1 MKQKQQTKN
10 KHSGPSSRSDQCI
23 MDKQNRLKSTL
34 EGKINRIETFIE
46 SANEETDSV
55 EIKVKLRS
63 LIQLQKN
70 AEKLRNN
77 YYAIPNVKDAE
88 LTALDEDLHLL
99 EVRLESLENIKW
111 KLKTIISNEDSSF
124 AEPVD
129 FLIVDKITEFTPSS
143 SLDISNVEIPKFL
156 TGFGD
161 TRDDPVLYERDQAI
175 EIFKETVEF
184 EKGRYIVQLP
194 FRKSYNE
201 LFDNYPLAKQRFQN
215 LWRRFGHDSELYQ
228 QYREIIRDY
237 TEQGIIEVK
246 PEITD
251 NKLKRPVYYLP
262 HQAIKKDGR
271 LTSKRRIVFDAGSHQ
286 NNELSLNDCLWPG
299 INLNPNLLDILI
311 NFRLNAI
318 AFCSDIKQA
327 FLQIC
332 LADEHKDAVRFLWS
346 DDEPCVHKR
355 PKLQVYR
362 FNRVNFGVSSSPFL
376 LAATIRHH
384 IERYKHEFPDTVE
397 LLDRN
402 FYVDDLISGGNE
414 FDEAL
419 QTSRRAKN
427 IMEAA
432 GMDLRKWITNDAN
445 LMEQWKK
452 ENFNVHP
459 VHETVSLGA
468 NGTKVLGLSWNTNED
483 YLTTDTKSLLEF
495 VSLDKNTK
503 RFILQAVGKIF
514 DPLGLISPFTVRM
527 KCLLQDLWKEEIQ
540 WDDPLPT
547 HIEKEWKKWCE
558 ELPHLRNLKIPRLV
572 LDSTLL
578 EDNVELH
585 SFCDA
590 SKKAYGAAIYL
601 RTKSRNGISVKLV
614 TSKSRV
620 LPLNCV
626 TLSRLE
632 LLGAL
637 VAARLAS
644 KVKKIVNLERSCLQ
658 YHWTDS
664 KIVLFWIK
672 GNKTRWKQFVANRV
686 NEITSLTDPHSWYHC
701 AGKENPADFL
711 SRGLSADCLVSN
723 SRWWTDGEGI
733 VRVGGRLENA
743 SVPYLH
749 KHPAILPKGSKLSKL
764 YFNSLHTRLFHV
776 GPQGLLHAVR
786 QKFWP
791 LSGRSIARK
800 TVHQCVTCFKS
811 RLILSSQIMGNLPS
825 ERVNISSP
833 FTIAGLDLCGP
844 FLVKYKN
851 QRKRTLNKVYICVCI
866 CFSTKAIHLE
876 LLSDLTSDA
885 LIATLKRFTSRR
897 AKYFVSENIDW
908 KFIPPK
914 SPHFGGLW
922 EAGVKSVKH
931 HLKRAIGNLHFTFE
945 EFETFLIQVE
955 GILNS
960 RPLTPLSSDAD
971 NFDVLT
977 PGHFLIGRPITSIP
991 EPNLIDVN
999 ENRLSRREKITKV
1012 VQRTWKKWKSDYLN
1026 TLQARSKWIT
1036 EKNDLMIGQMVLIK
1050 EDFLPI
1056 NTWPLGR
1063 ILEVYHGSDGKVR
1076 VVKVKTQSGEFK
1088 RAISKIAVLPIDTK

>member
-1 MKQKQQTKN
+1 MPTHCQARLQWCLFRSGWNHADGGHIVFSGKFHFQMCPENHPRCVWRRLVQRADPAFTTARHTSLQTEVMVWVPFLLTD
-10 KHSGPSSRSDQCI
+10 GPLWESFR
-23 MDKQNRLKSTL
+23 
-34 EGKINRIETFIE
+34 GTF
-46 SANEETDSV
+46 
-55 EIKVKLRS
+55 
-63 LIQLQKN
+63 
-70 AEKLRNN
+70 
-77 YYAIPNVKDAE
+77 
-88 LTALDEDLHLL
+88 TA
-99 EVRLESLENIKW
+99 
-111 KLKTIISNEDSSF
+111 
-124 AEPVD
+124 
-129 FLIVDKITEFTPSS
+129 
-143 SLDISNVEIPKFL
+143 
-156 TGFGD
+156 
-161 TRDDPVLYERDQAI
+161 Q
-175 EIFKETVEF
+175 
-184 EKGRYIVQLP
+184 
-194 FRKSYNE
+194 RKSYNE
-201 LFDNYPLAKQRFQN
+201 LSDNYPLAKQRFQN
-215 LWRRFGHDSELYQ
+215 LCRRFGHDSELYQ

-237 TEQGIIEVK
+237 TEQGIIEEVK
-246 PEITD
+246 TEITD

-262 HQAIKKDGR
+262 HQAIRKDGR
-271 LTSKRRIVFDAGSHQ
+271 LTSKTRIVFDAGSHQ

-299 INLNPNLLDILI
+299 INLNPNLLDILT

-376 LAATIRHH
+376 LEATIRSSS
-384 IERYKHEFPDTVE
+384 
-397 LLDRN
+397 N
-402 FYVDDLISGGNE
+402 FTKS
-414 FDEAL
+414 
-419 QTSRRAKN
+419 KN

-558 ELPHLRNLKIPRLV
+558 ELTHLRNLKIPRLV

-578 EDNVELH
+578 EDDVELH

-614 TSKSRV
+614 TSKGRV
-620 LPLNCV
+620 APLNCV
-626 TLSRLE
+626 TLPRLE

-644 KVKKIVNLERSCLQ
+644 KVKKIVNLKRSCLQ

-701 AGKENPADFL
+701 AGKENPADFR

-723 SRWWTDGEGI
+723 SRWWTGAEFLSDSEFPKYFQQVVPELDYLTEHEKETVVQERKKLPEADRSEEIVLLNNDSSSILDELLELSNNYFKVINILSYIFRFNYNCRNKSKKVGPLTVAEFKESEIKLIKHAQRSLFDKKEIPSCISNLFPFVDGEGI

-743 SVPYLH
+743 SVSYLH

-764 YFNSLHTRLFHV
+764 YFNSLHTRLFLV
-776 GPQGLLHAVR
+776 GPQGLLNAVR

-791 LSGRSIARK
+791 LSGRSIACK

-811 RLILSSQIMGNLPS
+811 RPILSSQIMGNLPS

-833 FTIAGLDLCGP
+833 FTIAGLDLYGP

-851 QRKRTLNKVYICVCI
+851 QRKRTQSIVHFIGKNTAAGKRSFELSSFEREGIFTSHCSATRGLLVTDLVIFNHGQVTRTTPELTPPSPITPHQRKEVWALDRFKVHRSPTRWI
-866 CFSTKAIHLE
+866 FSGNRLE
-876 LLSDLTSDA
+876 LMTRQPCESVTLTTR
-885 LIATLKRFTSRR
+885 LLWPAT
-897 AKYFVSENIDW
+897 
-908 KFIPPK
+908 
-914 SPHFGGLW
+914 SPN
-922 EAGVKSVKH
+922 K
-931 HLKRAIGNLHFTFE
+931 N
-945 EFETFLIQVE
+945 TFLI
-955 GILNS
+955 L
-960 RPLTPLSSDAD
+960 
-971 NFDVLT
+971 
-977 PGHFLIGRPITSIP
+977 
-991 EPNLIDVN
+991 
-999 ENRLSRREKITKV
+999 
-1012 VQRTWKKWKSDYLN
+1012 
-1026 TLQARSKWIT
+1026 
-1036 EKNDLMIGQMVLIK
+1036 
-1050 EDFLPI
+1050 
-1056 NTWPLGR
+1056 
-1063 ILEVYHGSDGKVR
+1063 
-1076 VVKVKTQSGEFK
+1076 
-1088 RAISKIAVLPIDTK
+1088 

>member
-10 KHSGPSSRSDQCI
+10 KHSGPSSRSDQWT
-23 MDKQNRLKSTL
+23 MDLQKRLKSTL
-34 EGKINRIETFIE
+34 KGKINIIETFIE

-55 EIKVKLRS
+55 EIKAKLRS

-70 AEKLRNN
+70 VEELRNN

-88 LTALDEDLHLL
+88 LTAVDEDLHLL
-99 EVRLESLENIKW
+99 EVRLESLE
-111 KLKTIISNEDSSF
+111 
-124 AEPVD
+124 V
-129 FLIVDKITEFTPSS
+129 
-143 SLDISNVEIPKFL
+143 
-156 TGFGD
+156 
-161 TRDDPVLYERDQAI
+161 
-175 EIFKETVEF
+175 
-184 EKGRYIVQLP
+184 
-194 FRKSYNE
+194 
-201 LFDNYPLAKQRFQN
+201 
-215 LWRRFGHDSELYQ
+215 
-228 QYREIIRDY
+228 
-237 TEQGIIEVK
+237 
-246 PEITD
+246 
-251 NKLKRPVYYLP
+251 
-262 HQAIKKDGR
+262 
-271 LTSKRRIVFDAGSHQ
+271 
-286 NNELSLNDCLWPG
+286 
-299 INLNPNLLDILI
+299 
-311 NFRLNAI
+311 LNAI

-332 LADEHKDAVRFLWS
+332 LADEHKDAVGFLWS

-362 FNRVNFGVSSSPFL
+362 FNRVNFGVSSSSFL

-384 IERYKHEFPDTVE
+384 IEKYKHEFPDTVE

-402 FYVDDLISGGNE
+402 FYVDDLISVGNE
-414 FDEAL
+414 FEEAL

-459 VHETVSLGA
+459 VYETVSLGA
-468 NGTKVLGLSWNTNED
+468 NGTRVLGLSWSANED
-483 YLTTDTKSLLEF
+483 YLTTYTKSLLEF

-503 RFILQAVGKIF
+503 HFILQAVGKIF
-514 DPLGLISPFTVRM
+514 DPLRLISPFTVRM

-558 ELPHLRNLKIPRLV
+558 ELSHLRNLKIPRLV

-578 EDNVELH
+578 EDDVELH

-620 LPLNCV
+620 APLNCV
-626 TLSRLE
+626 TLPRLE
-632 LLGAL
+632 LFVAL
-637 VAARLAS
+637 VTARLAS
-644 KVKKIVNLERSCLQ
+644 
-658 YHWTDS
+658 
-664 KIVLFWIK
+664 
-672 GNKTRWKQFVANRV
+672 KTRWKQFVANRV

-723 SRWWTDGEGI
+723 SRWWTGAEFLSDFEFPKKFQQVVPELDYLTEHEKEIVVQERKKLPEADRNGEGI
-733 VRVGGRLENA
+733 VRVGGILENA
-743 SVPYLH
+743 SVAYLH
-749 KHPAILPKGSKLSKL
+749 KHHAILPKGSKLSKL

-776 GPQGLLHAVR
+776 GPQGLLNAVR
-786 QKFWP
+786 QEFWP

-800 TVHQCVTCFKS
+800 TVHQCVICFKS
-811 RLILSSQIMGNLPS
+811 RPILSSQIMGNLPS

-851 QRKRTLNKVYICVCI
+851 QRKGTLNKVYICVCI

-876 LLSDLTSDA
+876 LLSDLTSVA
-885 LIATLKRFTSRR
+885 LIATLKRFTSRLV
-897 AKYFVSENIDW
+897 KYFVSENIDW

-945 EFETFLIQVE
+945 EIETIMIQVE

-999 ENRLSRREKITKV
+999 ENRLSRWEKITKV

-1050 EDFLPI
+1050 EDFLRI
-1056 NTWPLGR
+1056 NTCPLGQ

-1088 RAISKIAVLPIDTK
+1088 RGISKIAVLPIDTK

>member
-10 KHSGPSSRSDQCI
+10 KHSGSARARSDQSI
-23 MDKQNRLKSTL
+23 MDKQNRLKGTL
-34 EGKINRIETFIE
+34 EGKISRTETFIE

-55 EIKVKLRS
+55 EIK
-63 LIQLQKN
+63 
-70 AEKLRNN
+70 
-77 YYAIPNVKDAE
+77 
-88 LTALDEDLHLL
+88 
-99 EVRLESLENIKW
+99 
-111 KLKTIISNEDSSF
+111 
-124 AEPVD
+124 
-129 FLIVDKITEFTPSS
+129 
-143 SLDISNVEIPKFL
+143 
-156 TGFGD
+156 
-161 TRDDPVLYERDQAI
+161 
-175 EIFKETVEF
+175 
-184 EKGRYIVQLP
+184 
-194 FRKSYNE
+194 
-201 LFDNYPLAKQRFQN
+201 
-215 LWRRFGHDSELYQ
+215 

-237 TEQGIIEVK
+237 TEQGIIEEVK
-246 PEITD
+246 TEITD
-251 NKLKRPVYYLP
+251 NKLKRPEYYLP
-262 HQAIKKDGR
+262 HQAIRKDDR
-271 LTSKRRIVFDAGSHQ
+271 LTTKTRIEFDAGSHQ

-299 INLNPNLLDILI
+299 INLNPNLLDRLI

-318 AFCSDIKQA
+318 VFCSDIKQA

-332 LADEHKDAVRFLWS
+332 LADEHKDAVQFLCS

-362 FNRVNFGVSSSPFL
+362 FNRVNFGVSSSLFL

-384 IERYKHEFPDTVE
+384 IEKYKHEFPDTVE

-414 FDEAL
+414 FEEAL
-419 QTSRRAKN
+419 QTSRRAKH

-514 DPLGLISPFTVRM
+514 DPLGLISPFTIKM

-558 ELPHLRNLKIPRLV
+558 ELLHLRNLKIPRLV

-578 EDNVELH
+578 EDDVELH

-590 SKKAYGAAIYL
+590 SKKAYGSAIYL

-620 LPLNCV
+620 APLNCV
-626 TLSRLE
+626 TLPSLE

-644 KVKKIVNLERSCLQ
+644 KVKKIVDLKRSCLQ

-672 GNKTRWKQFVANRV
+672 DNKPRWKQFVANRV

-723 SRWWTDGEGI
+723 SRWWTGAEFLSDSEFPKNFQQVVPELDYLTKYEQETVVQERKKLPEADRSEETVLLNSDSPSILDELSNNYFKFINILSYIFRFNYNCRNKSKKVGPLTVAESKESEIKLIKHAQRSLFYKKEIPSCISNLFPFVDGEGI

-776 GPQGLLHAVR
+776 GPQGLLNAVR

-811 RLILSSQIMGNLPS
+811 RPILSSQIM
-825 ERVNISSP
+825 
-833 FTIAGLDLCGP
+833 
-844 FLVKYKN
+844 
-851 QRKRTLNKVYICVCI
+851 
-866 CFSTKAIHLE
+866 
-876 LLSDLTSDA
+876 
-885 LIATLKRFTSRR
+885 

-945 EFETFLIQVE
+945 EFETIMIQVE

-999 ENRLSRREKITKV
+999 EKSSQSVEKDYQRLCQHMEKKL
-1012 VQRTWKKWKSDYLN
+1012 KSDYLN
-1026 TLQARSKWIT
+1026 TLQTRSKWIT
-1036 EKNDLMIGQMVLIK
+1036 EKNDHNDWSNGLIK
-1050 EDFLPI
+1050 
-1056 NTWPLGR
+1056 R
-1063 ILEVYHGSDGKVR
+1063 ISYL
-1076 VVKVKTQSGEFK
+1076 
-1088 RAISKIAVLPIDTK
+1088 

>member
-1 MKQKQQTKN
+1 MRDVPPLIRILKIKSRIDGDEKEYCETVNKNSNPNNPASVLSNNTWPDQINKKNVLFSTAEIYVRRANNQK
-10 KHSGPSSRSDQCI
+10 I
-23 MDKQNRLKSTL
+23 
-34 EGKINRIETFIE
+34 
-46 SANEETDSV
+46 
-55 EIKVKLRS
+55 KLRAILDS
-63 LIQLQKN
+63 ASNICVLTERMSNCLGIKK
-70 AEKLRNN
+70 EKIKTPISGLNG
-77 YYAIPNVKDAE
+77 
-88 LTALDEDLHLL
+88 L
-99 EVRLESLENIKW
+99 SQNIKW

-156 TGFGD
+156 TLADKSFYEANEVHALISADIFFKVLKQNTYKINEELFFKESEFGWIACGKLEERQTNKQGQCFLVNNDSIQD
-161 TRDDPVLYERDQAI
+161 TLKLFFDLEGLGIRDDPVLHERDQAL

-201 LFDNYPLAKQRFQN
+201 LSDNYPLAKQRFQN

-237 TEQGIIEVK
+237 TEQGIIEEVK
-246 PEITD
+246 TEITD

-271 LTSKRRIVFDAGSHQ
+271 LTSKTRIVFDAGSHQ

-311 NFRLNAI
+311 YFGLNTI

-362 FNRVNFGVSSSPFL
+362 FNRVNFGVSLSPFL

-384 IERYKHEFPDTVE
+384 IEKYKHKFLDTVE
-397 LLDRN
+397 LLDKK

-414 FDEAL
+414 FEEAL

-468 NGTKVLGLSWNTNED
+468 NGTKNEMPPSR
-483 YLTTDTKSLLEF
+483 SLE
-495 VSLDKNTK
+495 
-503 RFILQAVGKIF
+503 
-514 DPLGLISPFTVRM
+514 
-527 KCLLQDLWKEEIQ
+527 EEIQ

-547 HIEKEWKKWCE
+547 HIEKEWEKWCE

-578 EDNVELH
+578 EDDVELH

-620 LPLNCV
+620 APLNCV
-626 TLSRLE
+626 TLPRLE

-644 KVKKIVNLERSCLQ
+644 KVKKIVNLKRSCLQ

-686 NEITSLTDPHSWYHC
+686 NEITSLTDPHSWYC
-701 AGKENPADFL
+701 NVVCSYP
-711 SRGLSADCLVSN
+711 
-723 SRWWTDGEGI
+723 
-733 VRVGGRLENA
+733 
-743 SVPYLH
+743 
-749 KHPAILPKGSKLSKL
+749 
-764 YFNSLHTRLFHV
+764 
-776 GPQGLLHAVR
+776 
-786 QKFWP
+786 
-791 LSGRSIARK
+791 SIK
-800 TVHQCVTCFKS
+800 
-811 RLILSSQIMGNLPS
+811 
-825 ERVNISSP
+825 
-833 FTIAGLDLCGP
+833 
-844 FLVKYKN
+844 
-851 QRKRTLNKVYICVCI
+851 
-866 CFSTKAIHLE
+866 
-876 LLSDLTSDA
+876 
-885 LIATLKRFTSRR
+885 
-897 AKYFVSENIDW
+897 
-908 KFIPPK
+908 
-914 SPHFGGLW
+914 
-922 EAGVKSVKH
+922 
-931 HLKRAIGNLHFTFE
+931 
-945 EFETFLIQVE
+945 
-955 GILNS
+955 
-960 RPLTPLSSDAD
+960 
-971 NFDVLT
+971 
-977 PGHFLIGRPITSIP
+977 
-991 EPNLIDVN
+991 
-999 ENRLSRREKITKV
+999 
-1012 VQRTWKKWKSDYLN
+1012 
-1026 TLQARSKWIT
+1026 
-1036 EKNDLMIGQMVLIK
+1036 
-1050 EDFLPI
+1050 
-1056 NTWPLGR
+1056 
-1063 ILEVYHGSDGKVR
+1063 
-1076 VVKVKTQSGEFK
+1076 
-1088 RAISKIAVLPIDTK
+1088 

>member
-1 MKQKQQTKN
+1 MSN
-10 KHSGPSSRSDQCI
+10 CLG
-23 MDKQNRLKSTL
+23 
-34 EGKINRIETFIE
+34 
-46 SANEETDSV
+46 
-55 EIKVKLRS
+55 IKK
-63 LIQLQKN
+63 
-70 AEKLRNN
+70 
-77 YYAIPNVKDAE
+77 
-88 LTALDEDLHLL
+88 
-99 EVRLESLENIKW
+99 
-111 KLKTIISNEDSSF
+111 
-124 AEPVD
+124 
-129 FLIVDKITEFTPSS
+129 DKITEFTPSS

-156 TGFGD
+156 TLADKSFYEANEVHALISADVFFKVLKQNTYKVNEELFFKESEFGWIACGKLEERQINKQGQCFLVNNDSIQD
-161 TRDDPVLYERDQAI
+161 TLKLFFDLEGLGIRDDPVLHERDQAI

-201 LFDNYPLAKQRFQN
+201 LSDNYPLAKQRFQN
-215 LWRRFGHDSELYQ
+215 LWRRFG
-228 QYREIIRDY
+228 
-237 TEQGIIEVK
+237 EVK
-246 PEITD
+246 TEFTD

-262 HQAIKKDGR
+262 HQAVRKDSR
-271 LTSKRRIVFDAGSHQ
+271 LTSKTRIVFDAGSHQ
-286 NNELSLNDCLWPG
+286 NNELSLNDCLWPE

-355 PKLQVYR
+355 LKLQVYR

-376 LAATIRHH
+376 LATTIRHH
-384 IERYKHEFPDTVE
+384 IEKYKHEIPHTVE

-414 FDEAL
+414 LEEAL

-432 GMDLRKWITNDAN
+432 GMDLRKWITNDAD

-468 NGTKVLGLSWNTNED
+468 NGTKISGKKKFNG
-483 YLTTDTKSLLEF
+483 TTLCQHIL
-495 VSLDKNTK
+495 K
-503 RFILQAVGKIF
+503 RSG
-514 DPLGLISPFTVRM
+514 
-527 KCLLQDLWKEEIQ
+527 
-540 WDDPLPT
+540 
-547 HIEKEWKKWCE
+547 KKWCE

-578 EDNVELH
+578 EDDVELH

-590 SKKAYGAAIYL
+590 SKKAYDAAIYL

-620 LPLNCV
+620 APLNCV
-626 TLSRLE
+626 TLPRLK

-644 KVKKIVNLERSCLQ
+644 KVKKIVNLKRSCLQ

-672 GNKTRWKQFVANRV
+672 GNKTRCKQFVANRV
-686 NEITSLTDPHSWYHC
+686 NEISSLTDPHSWYHC

-711 SRGLSADCLVSN
+711 SRGLSADCLQVVPELDYLTEHEKETVVQERKKLPEADRSEETVLLNSDSSSILDELLELSN
-723 SRWWTDGEGI
+723 NYFKVINILSYIFRFNYNCWNKSKKVGPLTVAEFKESVIKLIKYAQRSLFDKKETPSCISNLFPFVDGEGI

-749 KHPAILPKGSKLSKL
+749 KHPAILPK
-764 YFNSLHTRLFHV
+764 
-776 GPQGLLHAVR
+776 
-786 QKFWP
+786 
-791 LSGRSIARK
+791 
-800 TVHQCVTCFKS
+800 
-811 RLILSSQIMGNLPS
+811 
-825 ERVNISSP
+825 
-833 FTIAGLDLCGP
+833 
-844 FLVKYKN
+844 
-851 QRKRTLNKVYICVCI
+851 
-866 CFSTKAIHLE
+866 AIHLE

-897 AKYFVSENIDW
+897 GKCSKIYTDNATNFVRANSILKKFHKLINFPDENLAKYFVSENIEW
-908 KFIPPK
+908 KFLPPK

-945 EFETFLIQVE
+945 EFETIMIQVE

-977 PGHFLIGRPITSIP
+977 PGHFLIGRPITSIS

-999 ENRLSRREKITKV
+999 ENRLSRWEKITKV
-1012 VQRTWKKWKSDYLN
+1012 EQRTWKK
-1026 TLQARSKWIT
+1026 
-1036 EKNDLMIGQMVLIK
+1036 
-1050 EDFLPI
+1050 
-1056 NTWPLGR
+1056 
-1063 ILEVYHGSDGKVR
+1063 
-1076 VVKVKTQSGEFK
+1076 
-1088 RAISKIAVLPIDTK
+1088 

>member
-10 KHSGPSSRSDQCI
+10 KHSGSAHARSDQWI
-23 MDKQNRLKSTL
+23 MDMQNRLKSTL
-34 EGKINRIETFIE
+34 EVEKLDRESRRNFQLSLKSKTVPTSEEFIE
-46 SANEETDSV
+46 FLEQRESV
-55 EIKVKLRS
+55 LLSVSVDRNAKV
-63 LIQLQKN
+63 N
-70 AEKLRNN
+70 
-77 YYAIPNVKDAE
+77 PN
-88 LTALDEDLHLL
+88 
-99 EVRLESLENIKW
+99 
-111 KLKTIISNEDSSF
+111 
-124 AEPVD
+124 
-129 FLIVDKITEFTPSS
+129 KI
-143 SLDISNVEIPKFL
+143 
-156 TGFGD
+156 GFGI
-161 TRDDPVLYERDQAI
+161 RDDPVLHERDQAL

-201 LFDNYPLAKQRFQN
+201 LSGNYPLAKQRFQN

-228 QYREIIRDY
+228 QYREIIRYY
-237 TEQGIIEVK
+237 TEQGIIEEVK
-246 PEITD
+246 TEITD

-262 HQAIKKDGR
+262 HQAIRKDGR
-271 LTSKRRIVFDAGSHQ
+271 LTSKTRIVFDAGSHQ
-286 NNELSLNDCLWPG
+286 NNELSLNDCLWPR
-299 INLNPNLLDILI
+299 INLNPNLLDILM

-332 LADEHKDAVRFLWS
+332 LADEHKDPVRFLWS
-346 DDEPCVHKR
+346 DDEPSVHKR

-362 FNRVNFGVSSSPFL
+362 FNQVNFGVSSSPFL

-384 IERYKHEFPDTVE
+384 IEKYKHEFPDTLE

-414 FDEAL
+414 FKEPL

-459 VHETVSLGA
+459 VHETVSLEA

-483 YLTTDTKSLLEF
+483 YLTTDTK
-495 VSLDKNTK
+495 
-503 RFILQAVGKIF
+503 R
-514 DPLGLISPFTVRM
+514 LISPFTVRM

-540 WDDPLPT
+540 WDDSLPT

-558 ELPHLRNLKIPRLV
+558 ELPHLRNLKISRLV

-578 EDNVELH
+578 EDDVELH

-601 RTKSRNGISVKLV
+601 KTKSTNGISVKLV
-614 TSKSRV
+614 TSKSHV
-620 LPLNCV
+620 APLNCV
-626 TLSRLE
+626 TLPRLE
-632 LLGAL
+632 LHGAL

-644 KVKKIVNLERSCLQ
+644 KVKKIVNLKRFCLQ

-672 GNKTRWKQFVANRV
+672 SNKTRWKQFVANRV
-686 NEITSLTDPHSWYHC
+686 NEITSLTDPHSWYRC
-701 AGKENPADFL
+701 AGAEFL
-711 SRGLSADCLVSN
+711 SDSEFPKNFQQVVPELDYLTEHEKETVVQERKKLPEADRSEETVLLFNYNCRNKSKKVG
-723 SRWWTDGEGI
+723 DDDDDEEGI

-749 KHPAILPKGSKLSKL
+749 KHPAILPKCSKVSNL

-776 GPQGLLHAVR
+776 GPQGLLNAAR

-811 RLILSSQIMGNLPS
+811 RPILSSQIMGNLPS
-825 ERVNISSP
+825 ERVNISIP
-833 FTIAGLDLCGP
+833 FTIAGLDLYGP

-851 QRKRTLNKVYICVCI
+851 QRKRTQRMTEFVQKLSTILSGIRTAYKDLGTTSAELVHDANLRLPGESFLSWSGTRSLHPTFRRRGATTLHRPTPSIGPETKHFRGPNCI
-866 CFSTKAIHLE
+866 HQETSFD
-876 LLSDLTSDA
+876 LSIVSNSPF
-885 LIATLKRFTSRR
+885 TLGEPT
-897 AKYFVSENIDW
+897 ENIET
-908 KFIPPK
+908 K
-914 SPHFGGLW
+914 STAS
-922 EAGVKSVKH
+922 E
-931 HLKRAIGNLHFTFE
+931 
-945 EFETFLIQVE
+945 
-955 GILNS
+955 
-960 RPLTPLSSDAD
+960 
-971 NFDVLT
+971 
-977 PGHFLIGRPITSIP
+977 
-991 EPNLIDVN
+991 
-999 ENRLSRREKITKV
+999 
-1012 VQRTWKKWKSDYLN
+1012 
-1026 TLQARSKWIT
+1026 ARSCEET
-1036 EKNDLMIGQMVLIK
+1036 C
-1050 EDFLPI
+1050 
-1056 NTWPLGR
+1056 
-1063 ILEVYHGSDGKVR
+1063 
-1076 VVKVKTQSGEFK
+1076 
-1088 RAISKIAVLPIDTK
+1088 